1 MREAM
6 RIEDSIEAMHLQRRC
21 AISTALPR
29 TTARLLAKAPFRTWE
44 VEVTA
49 PVRYENRAHEE
60 WFNQL
65 VAALADAG
73 FVQDTELVPP
83 SPVGGRREL
92 RFARAGRDVFCSWTA
107 AERRPFLRAAKGAL
121 KRFGFAAVPQ
131 VRLSLA
137 DLL

>member
-1 MREAM
+1 MRGAM
-6 RIEDSIEAMHLQRRC
+6 RIEDSIEALHLQRRC

-29 TTARLLAKAPFRTWE
+29 TTARLLAEAPFRTWE

-65 VAALADAG
+65 VAALADVG
-73 FVQDTELVPP
+73 FVLDPEVVPP
-83 SPVGGRREL
+83 PPVGGRREL
-92 RFARAGRDVFCSWTA
+92 HFARDGSDIFGNWTA
-107 AERRPFLRAAKGAL
+107 AERRPFLRAAKGVL

>member
-1 MREAM
+1 MAATM
-6 RIEDSIEAMHLQRRC
+6 RIEDSIEALHLQRRC

-29 TTARLLAKAPFRTWE
+29 TTARLLASAPFRTWH

-49 PVRYENRAHEE
+49 PVRYETSAHEE
-60 WFNQL
+60 WFDQL

-73 FVQDTELVPP
+73 FVQDPAVVPP
-83 SPVGGRREL
+83 PPVGGRREL
-92 RFARAGRDVFCSWTA
+92 HFARPGGDVFGSWTT

-121 KRFGFAAVPQ
+121 KRFGFSAVPQ
-131 VRLSLA
+131 VRLRLT